1 MIRILFKKYLIKLLL
16 SDSEVRRLLRQIVLT
31 NIGNDN
37 GPKAS

>member
-1 MIRILFKKYLIKLLL
+1 MIRKLFRKYLIRLLL
-16 SDSEVRRLLRQIVLT
+16 SDMEVRRLLRQIVLT

>member
-37 GPKAS
+37 GPKTP